1 MSKRTLLTV
10 LLYLLFVVIVG
21 VPFFFAINAVLG
33 KRDLDY
39 FQSNVLALYATPSKQ
54 KQYLQS
60 YAKLFGYETENS
72 PVFEFNT
79 ENSEHSS
86 IKLLVLKA
94 HNLKTKQNALLVY
107 VSELLAY
114 SGAPDNYVVDVA
126 NKNRHHPQNYKS
138 EVHYRLEFSFTNSNF
153 KFKQKNKFSDF
164 LKPFIINTDF
174 VTNNGKFENY
184 IDGIKITPTY
194 VPSTFPNKQK
204 LKKPELIVATS
215 DSKFAKEDT
224 AYPEAKRILSTNHKL
239 FDRKY
244 LTQPFNLTDQAEIK
258 INYSGLNRGLVLVSL
273 AGTGLIL
280 VITYFT
286 FIRKPLR
293 VFIKEKRR
301 AAHRRKQEQ
310 AGIDTETKL
319 FGKTADKV
327 EQDKQ

>member
-1 MSKRTLLTV
+1 MSKRTILTI
-10 LLYLLFVVIVG
+10 LLYFLFVVIVG

-39 FQSNVLALYATPSKQ
+39 FQSNVLALYATPNKQ
-54 KQYLQS
+54 KQYLQT
-60 YAKLFGYETENS
+60 YVKLFGYETENT
-72 PVFEFNT
+72 PVLTINT
-79 ENSEHSS
+79 EHPEHSS

-94 HNLKTKQNALLVY
+94 HNRKTKQNALLIY
-107 VSELLAY
+107 VAELLAY

-126 NKNRHHPQNYKS
+126 NKNRLHPQNYKS
-138 EVHYRLEFSFTNSNF
+138 DVHYRLEFSFTNSNF
-153 KFKQKNKFSDF
+153 KFEQKNKFSDF
-164 LKPFIINTDF
+164 LKPFIINADF
-174 VTNNGKFENY
+174 VTNSGKFENY

-194 VPSTFPNKQK
+194 APSTFPNKQK
-204 LKKPELIVATS
+204 IKKPELIVATK
-215 DSKFAKEDT
+215 DSKFAKEGA
-224 AYPEAKRILSTNHKL
+224 AYPEAKRILSEGHKL
-239 FDRKY
+239 FDRQY
-244 LTQPFNLTDQAEIK
+244 LAEPFNLKDQAEVK

-286 FIRKPLR
+286 FVRKPLK
-293 VFIKEKRR
+293 VFIKERRR

-310 AGIDTETKL
+310 VGIDTETKL